1 MSKTL
6 YTAIIGGYDTLKE
19 PPEIKAG
26 WDYVCYSDRPLE
38 SRAWEVRVIAP
49 KYGPIKS
56 SREIKIRHDLY
67 TPPGISV
74 WADASME
81 LIGDLD
87 ELLFQFHHSDYVI
100 SLHPDRNCIYQEG
113 KVCKENGKDHPD
125 IIDEQLKGYRLDGYP
140 SNAGLVASGV
150 IIRSSHSPRF
160 QAFAKAWWNEVF
172 RKSCRD
178 QLSFNYIARSHGFDY
193 DVMPFGKL
201 TSEHFKWHP
210 SHPKMAPAP
219 SSILTPENPSSPL
232 HR

>member
-19 PPEIKAG
+19 PPRVQTG

-38 SRAWEVRVIAP
+38 STAWDVRVIAP
-49 KYGPIKS
+49 KFGPVKS

-81 LIGDLD
+81 LIGDLN

-100 SLHPDRNCIYQEG
+100 CLHPDRNCIYEEG
-113 KVCKENGKDHPD
+113 MVCKETQKDD
-125 IIDEQLKGYRLDGYP
+125 AAVIDAQLQGYRLDGHP
-140 SNAGLVASGV
+140 KNAGLVASGV
-150 IIRSSHSPRF
+150 IIRSSHHPRF
-160 QAFAKAWWNEVF
+160 VDFAKAWWMEVF

-178 QLSFNYIARSHGFDY
+178 QLSFPYIARSLGFDY
-193 DVMPFGKL
+193 TVMPFQKVV
-201 TSEHFKWHP
+201 SEHFRWHP
-210 SHPKMAPAP
+210 AHPKPAP
-219 SSILTPENPSSPL
+219 
-232 HR
+232 RVKV